1 MKVVIIA
8 KYSHNPCSAVI
19 ATFIPTWNTKENI
32 LKFSTLQ
39 KASVYNN
46 MTHAVLMTSSKTTA
60 QVKADKSQ
68 VQWTLRRLISG
79 GHLEIKTGF
88 TYTKSNAI
96 SQEKPSELPTFWRT
110 KHSLQ
115 NVQNIFLYCWPMF
128 YIFLKNSQCKKTSC
142 LVCLKNRFT

>member
-1 MKVVIIA
+1 MKVVIVA

-46 MTHAVLMTSSKTTA
+46 MTHEVLMTSSKTTA

-79 GHLEIKTGF
+79 GHLEIKTDF
-88 TYTKSNAI
+88 TYTVSNAI
-96 SQEKPSELPTFWRT
+96 SQEKPNELPTFWRT

-128 YIFLKNSQCKKTSC
+128 YIS
-142 LVCLKNRFT
+142 

>member
-39 KASVYNN
+39 KASVYNK
-46 MTHAVLMTSSKTTA
+46 MTSSKTTA

-68 VQWTLRRLISG
+68 VQWTLRRIMSG
-79 GHLEIKTGF
+79 GHLEIKTDF
-88 TYTKSNAI
+88 TYTVSNAI
-96 SQEKPSELPTFWRT
+96 SQEKPNELPTFWRT
-110 KHSLQ
+110 KHYLQ
-115 NVQNIFLYCWPMF
+115 NVQIFF
-128 YIFLKNSQCKKTSC
+128 YIVDQCFIFLKNSQCKKTSC

>member
-60 QVKADKSQ
+60 QVKADK
-68 VQWTLRRLISG
+68 VQWTLRRIMSG
-79 GHLEIKTGF
+79 GHLEIKTDF
-88 TYTKSNAI
+88 TYTVSNAI

-110 KHSLQ
+110 KHYLQ

-128 YIFLKNSQCKKTSC
+128 YIS
-142 LVCLKNRFT
+142 

>member
-1 MKVVIIA
+1 MLHTGYEGSDLA

-32 LKFSTLQ
+32 KITHSIQ

-46 MTHAVLMTSSKTTA
+46 LTHAVLMTSFKTTA

-79 GHLEIKTGF
+79 GHLEIKTDF
-88 TYTKSNAI
+88 TYTVSNAI
-96 SQEKPSELPTFWRT
+96 SQEKPNELPTFWRT
-110 KHSLQ
+110 KHYLQ

-128 YIFLKNSQCKKTSC
+128 YIS
-142 LVCLKNRFT
+142 

>member
-19 ATFIPTWNTKENI
+19 ATSIPKWNTKEKI
-32 LKFSTLQ
+32 LKFFTLQ

-68 VQWTLRRLISG
+68 VHWTLRRLISG
-79 GHLEIKTGF
+79 GHLEIKTDF
-88 TYTKSNAI
+88 TYTVSNAI
-96 SQEKPSELPTFWRT
+96 SHEKPNELPTFWRT
-110 KHSLQ
+110 KHYL
-115 NVQNIFLYCWPMF
+115 QNIFFILLTNVLY
-128 YIFLKNSQCKKTSC
+128 FLKTLNVRKQA
-142 LVCLKNRFT
+142 V

>member
-1 MKVVIIA
+1 MKVVIVA

-68 VQWTLRRLISG
+68 VKWTLRRIMSG
-79 GHLEIKTGF
+79 GHLEIKTDF
-88 TYTKSNAI
+88 TYTVSNAI

-128 YIFLKNSQCKKTSC
+128 YIS
-142 LVCLKNRFT
+142 

>member
-1 MKVVIIA
+1 MKVVIVA

-32 LKFSTLQ
+32 LKLPTLQ

-68 VQWTLRRLISG
+68 VQWTLRRIISG
-79 GHLEIKTGF
+79 GHLEIKTDF
-88 TYTKSNAI
+88 TYTVSNAI
-96 SQEKPSELPTFWRT
+96 SQEKPNELPTFWRT
-110 KHSLQ
+110 KHYLQ
-115 NVQNIFLYCWPMF
+115 NVQNIFYIVDQCF
-128 YIFLKNSQCKKTSC
+128 IFLKNSQCKKTSC

>member
-19 ATFIPTWNTKENI
+19 ASFIPTWNTKENI
-32 LKFSTLQ
+32 LKLPTLQ

-68 VQWTLRRLISG
+68 VQWTLRRIISG

-88 TYTKSNAI
+88 TYTVSNAI
-96 SQEKPSELPTFWRT
+96 SQEKPNELPTFWRT
-110 KHSLQ
+110 KHYLQ

-128 YIFLKNSQCKKTSC
+128 YIS
-142 LVCLKNRFT
+142 

>member
-32 LKFSTLQ
+32 IKFSTLQ

-79 GHLEIKTGF
+79 GHLEIKTDF
-88 TYTKSNAI
+88 TYTVSNAI
-96 SQEKPSELPTFWRT
+96 SQEKPNELPTFWRT
-110 KHSLQ
+110 KHYLQ

-128 YIFLKNSQCKKTSC
+128 YIS
-142 LVCLKNRFT
+142 